1 MIVIMMEEKNDIF
14 LAGGDAL
21 VSVLS
26 RTNPQ

>member
-14 LAGGDAL
+14 LADGDVL
-21 VSVLS
+21 VSVLG